1 MSTGNSGIYLHS
13 MIITHISQAQVK
25 TILELGASDA
35 LTQ

>member
-13 MIITHISQAQVK
+13 MIITHISQAKVK